1 MYELFARILSRRDL
15 SRARD
20 LFAVPDAEIVND
32 LSEGLFYIEKIA
44 SSEDYLSNDN
54 DQAVVEICITRVTTA
69 IR

>member
-1 MYELFARILSRRDL
+1 M
-15 SRARD
+15 
-20 LFAVPDAEIVND
+20 PDAEIVND
-32 LSEGLFYIEKIA
+32 LSEALFYIDKIA